1 MTKRSSISE
10 NGASISN
17 QLEEDP
23 EEGMSVEDAI
33 EMYVG
38 GFYDDPVVDEGVDI
52 SDEGYVS
59 QAGLTYSLETQ
70 ELPPPIQRRH
80 SAGMVE
86 RDSIGIAP
94 PQRKNLPEAD
104 SSHIRTSTQII
115 SSRMPSLQQD
125 RESLTPVP
133 RDRYGFKKAT
143 QNVTVDQY
151 DTWNEKY
158 VEYLA
163 RRRKKWMALMKQY
176 NLPTEKPIRFPPKT
190 DKVKRY
196 VRKGIPPDWR
206 GAAWFWYA
214 GGPGKLAQSPG
225 LYWDLVEQVDKGG
238 LSETDREIIERD
250 LNRTFPDNIRF
261 KPDPIP
267 SADSTDSDDTLVN
280 TETSILCS
288 LRRVLQAFAVYNPNI
303 GYCQS
308 LNFLAGLLLLFLDE
322 NEEKAFIMLS
332 IITTIHLPGTHSKVL
347 EANVDMGVLM
357 SCIRESMPAVWAK
370 IDDMHLL
377 NSGPTHT
384 MTASARLPTI
394 SLATTSWF
402 MSLFVG
408 NLPIE
413 SVLRVWDSFF
423 YEGSKTLFR
432 ISLAIFKVGEQDIRA
447 ISDHMEILQVIQTV
461 PRRLVDPNALMEAC
475 FRRRNGFG
483 HLSQETIDAR
493 RAERRKLHVE
503 DMARLNRAAA
513 AKAGAKGAAAVV
525 VEEGAGTRVEE
536 ERTGGGIRRAASK
549 RFKRSVS
556 RRRAKNG

>member
-1 MTKRSSISE
+1 
-10 NGASISN
+10 
-17 QLEEDP
+17 
-23 EEGMSVEDAI
+23 
-33 EMYVG
+33 
-38 GFYDDPVVDEGVDI
+38 
-52 SDEGYVS
+52 
-59 QAGLTYSLETQ
+59 
-70 ELPPPIQRRH
+70 
-80 SAGMVE
+80 
-86 RDSIGIAP
+86 
-94 PQRKNLPEAD
+94 
-104 SSHIRTSTQII
+104 
-115 SSRMPSLQQD
+115 
-125 RESLTPVP
+125 
-133 RDRYGFKKAT
+133 
-143 QNVTVDQY
+143 
-151 DTWNEKY
+151 
-158 VEYLA
+158 
-163 RRRKKWMALMKQY
+163 MKQH
-176 NLPTEKPIRFPPKT
+176 NLPTEKPTRFPPKS

-196 VRKGIPPDWR
+196 IRKGIPPDWR

-214 GGPGKLAQSPG
+214 GGPQKLAQSPG

-267 SADSTDSDDTLVN
+267 SADSTDSDDTLIN
-280 TETSILCS
+280 TETSILRS

-461 PRRLVDPNALMEAC
+461 PRCLVDPNALMEAC

-503 DMARLNRAAA
+503 DMARLNRAAM
-513 AKAGAKGAAAVV
+513 AKAEAKGAAAVM
-525 VEEGAGTRVEE
+525 VEEGVGTGAEE

-549 RFKRSVS
+549 RFKRSMS
-556 RRRAKNG
+556 KRRAKNG